1 MKITLSTDTLNSIDT
16 RTPELLPMIPSWY
29 NDYYH
34 LEAGKEHYRLLM
46 YFASIYNYEIIA
58 DVGTNMGA
66 SALAL
71 GSNPTNV
78 VYSMDITNFKPGVP
92 TLPNCEFMIGNVL
105 YDSNIVDSL
114 LKSKFIMLDISHEY
128 YDEIQIY
135 KKLIENG
142 WKGLLCCDDIH
153 LNEPMKRF
161 WSEIYHPKID
171 ITKYGHGSGTG
182 LVIMDDTEIEML

>member
-1 MKITLSTDTLNSIDT
+1 
-16 RTPELLPMIPSWY
+16 
-29 NDYYH
+29 
-34 LEAGKEHYRLLM
+34 
-46 YFASIYNYEIIA
+46 
-58 DVGTNMGA
+58 
-66 SALAL
+66 
-71 GSNPTNV
+71 
-78 VYSMDITNFKPGVP
+78 MDITNFKPGVP
-92 TLPNCEFMIGNVL
+92 TPTNCEFMIGNVL
-105 YDSNIVDSL
+105 YDSKIVDSL
-114 LKSKFIMLDISHEY
+114 LKSKFIMLDIDHEY

-142 WKGLLCCDDIH
+142 WRGLLCCDDIH